1 MKKLYIPE
9 MHCSKCE
16 ARIHEALEK
25 AGIAHTIE
33 LDKKTVTVAE
43 NDVDKTTSE
52 LDDLGFS
59 VKKPGLFARLFGK

>member
-1 MKKLYIPE
+1 MKSLYIPE

-25 AGIAHTIE
+25 AGITHTIE
-33 LDKKTVTVAE
+33 LEKKIVIVAE
-43 NDVDKTTSE
+43 NDVEKATSE

-59 VKKPGLFARLFGK
+59 VKKPGLFARLLGK